1 MRYIFLLIIVA
12 FLAGCEEETSKPK
25 FDDEQGDATDFEGQ
39 WLIPE
44 NQIDNSP
51 DAMDIIPSIDDPKF
65 KRISNVEGLDNQQ
78 RVLIY
83 KNGSTV
89 KIYPHQYIAHHEVV
103 NDMTGGTAHAV
114 TFCPI
119 TGSGIN
125 WGRKIAGKVT
135 EFGVSGMLYNR
146 NLMPYD
152 RNTES
157 FWSQMMLKCVN
168 GAYYN
173 KSPKVLDLV
182 ETNWGTARILYENA
196 LVLIPSKSVNYWEYP
211 GLKNSSGPNIKGD
224 TLYGIIGPGQ
234 TYLFRYGQ
242 FGKEVTLRRASTSD
256 GDYLV
261 AGSQKHRFMVGF
273 NPKGTKFAFRD
284 YEAVT
289 NRLPEVMRDE
299 FGNVYNIFGEVVSG
313 PEEGEEIPMARGYVA
328 KSFALE
334 DFFPNYSFPLE

>member
-1 MRYIFLLIIVA
+1 MRYLFLLMVVA
-12 FLAGCEEETSKPK
+12 FLAGCEEDATKTK

-51 DAMDIIPSIDDPKF
+51 DAIDIIPSIDNPKF
-65 KRISNVEGLDNQQ
+65 KELSKTEGLEDQQ
-78 RVLIY
+78 RVLVY

-89 KIYPHQYIAHHEVV
+89 KIYPHPYIAHHEVV
-103 NDMTGGTAHAV
+103 NDMTGGTAHAI

-125 WGRKIAGKVT
+125 WGRKIAGKIT

-173 KSPKVLDLV
+173 KSPNVLDLV
-182 ETNWGTARILYENA
+182 ETNWSTAQILFENA
-196 LVLIPSKSVNYWEYP
+196 LVLIPSKAGNDGEYP
-211 GLKNSSGPNIKGD
+211 GLKNTAAPDIKGD
-224 TLYGIIGPGQ
+224 TLYGIIAPRQ
-234 TYLFRYGQ
+234 TYLFSYDQ
-242 FGKEVTLRRASTSD
+242 FGQDVTLQRASTPD
-256 GDYLV
+256 GDYLMI
-261 AGSQKHRFMVGF
+261 GSREHRFMVGF
-273 NPKGTKFAFRD
+273 NPKGSKFAFRD

-289 NRLPEVMRDE
+289 GRLPEVMTDE
-299 FGNVYNIFGEVVSG
+299 FGNVYNIFGEIVNG

-334 DFFPNYSFPLE
+334 DFFPDYSFPLE